1 DMRITLLAASALAV
15 AALPGCATYSDRGGY
30 DWERNYHSGSYEPY
44 ALGRDDE
51 IYRGRSG
58 RYYCKRKDGTVGLV
72 VGGGVGGLLG
82 NLIAPRGSKTLGT
95 ILGAAGGAAVGYA
108 IERGEVRCQ

>member
-1 DMRITLLAASALAV
+1 MRTTLLAASALAV
-15 AALPGCATYSDRGGY
+15 AALPACSTYNDRGY
-30 DWERNYHSGSYEPY
+30 DWSRDYRSGSYEPY
-44 ALGRDDE
+44 ALSRDDE
-51 IYRGRSG
+51 IYRGADG

-72 VGGGVGGLLG
+72 IGAGVGGLLG
-82 NLIAPRGSKTLGT
+82 NLIAPRGSKTIGT